1 MRRSAFEAPAWT
13 LHLLAIALVL
23 GPPVFFG
30 AVVAPQAFHVLPTRD
45 MAGALN
51 APILTR
57 LCWIAEGG
65 FAVLLLTSWFLT
77 RQGAGRIVRLLM
89 TRSAFLGLMA
99 TVVIE
104 KLLVARIERI
114 RQEAPGLIDTL
125 PAADPSRLLL
135 QQLHRLSTLFFAVE
149 IAAAVLVLA
158 ATVRLLT
165 ERPKPPAAGPAALP
179 GAARPPV
186 PKVLDLSDV

>member
-1 MRRSAFEAPAWT
+1 M
-13 LHLLAIALVL
+13 
-23 GPPVFFG
+23 
-30 AVVAPQAFHVLPTRD
+30 
-45 MAGALN
+45 
-51 APILTR
+51 
-57 LCWIAEGG
+57 
-65 FAVLLLTSWFLT
+65 LLLTSWFLT

>member
-1 MRRSAFEAPAWT
+1 MRRSLFEAPALT
-13 LHLLAIALVL
+13 LHLLALVLVL

-30 AVVAPQAFHVLPTRD
+30 AVVAPQVFHVLPTKD
-45 MAGALN
+45 MAGALQ

-77 RQGAGRIVRLLM
+77 QDAERMVRVLT
-89 TRSAFLGLMA
+89 TRPAFLGLMA
-99 TVVIE
+99 SIVIE
-104 KLLVARIERI
+104 KLLVARIEKI
-114 RQEAPGLIDTL
+114 RQDAPGLIDTL

-135 QQLHRLSTLFFAVE
+135 EQLHHLSTAFFAVQVG
-149 IAAAVLVLA
+149 AAVVILA
-158 ATVRLLT
+158 ATARLLT
-165 ERPKPPAAGPAALP
+165 HRPQPSVPAAGSLP

-186 PKVLDLSDV
+186 PKVLDLSKL